1 MLKVETK
8 VKNGVVRLDQLTRFH
23 RIKLQ
28 GDYWFWCYP
37 NSRPKLKTPLLYLT
51 INTMSDFT
59 SNELRTI
66 DLGNNKFV
74 KIPVEISFGEAEKV
88 SKSENVI
95 ETTLLEFIKEWNL
108 KDENGVVAE
117 ISLENIKRLK
127 IEDVNVIS
135 KELSNLIE
143 VKKKDESEERK
154 QQERL
159 KEKVKIVLGQTI

>member
-1 MLKVETK
+1 
-8 VKNGVVRLDQLTRFH
+8 
-23 RIKLQ
+23 
-28 GDYWFWCYP
+28 
-37 NSRPKLKTPLLYLT
+37 
-51 INTMSDFT
+51 MSDFT

-154 QQERL
+154 
-159 KEKVKIVLGQTI
+159 